1 MRYDTINCAAARLAT
16 YRDLGSAAARHARC
30 GIAACFSLPLNTP
43 GPIHRESLLL
53 CTDVD
58 HTSLLYA
65 TANHLRL
72 IGAEALRK
80 TVDTVERVGLA
91 AASAAAA
98 AAVDLSQRT
107 VYKVRRGESS
117 SAETLG
123 GAYDG
128 GGASPTGTQGHVGA
142 TESAR
147 HCGTIKMR
155 VVALENARK
164 ENAAQSSSSRGE
176 NAGNVTTGGRLSA
189 AAAWAVRVKGRVCSM
204 IFRVRECVRTNTR
217 RT

>member
-16 YRDLGSAAARHARC
+16 YRDLGSAAARHARYC
-30 GIAACFSLPLNTP
+30 IAACFSLPLNTP

-80 TVDTVERVGLA
+80 TVDAVERVGLA

-123 GAYDG
+123 G

-176 NAGNVTTGGRLSA
+176 KCGQCHYGR
-189 AAAWAVRVKGRVCSM
+189 
-204 IFRVRECVRTNTR
+204 
-217 RT
+217 